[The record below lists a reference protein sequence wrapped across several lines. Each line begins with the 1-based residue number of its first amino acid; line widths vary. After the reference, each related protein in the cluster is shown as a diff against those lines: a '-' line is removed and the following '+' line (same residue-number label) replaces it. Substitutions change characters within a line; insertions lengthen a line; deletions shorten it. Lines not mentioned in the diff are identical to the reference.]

1 MAAHTFGYE
10 VKLRIRTA
18 GKAILRYFPRAR
30 QWARRRWWAYE
41 KRGYD
46 RLAASIPVD
55 RKVVLFSCFMGR
67 SFADSP
73 RAIYEAMCAD
83 SRFDDYEFWW
93 IFRESVID
101 DFKQDPRLARAHLV
115 QRSTREYQQILARAK
130 YWIFNARC
138 PEYVHP
144 KPEQVYVQCWH
155 GTPLK
160 RLGYDVVIE
169 TTNALNTSLELA
181 KRFEMDSAKW
191 DYLISPSAFTSQH
204 LSDAFGLPEE
214 RRPSVVLEVGYPRN
228 DRIARACET
237 PETLAATQE
246 AIMEELGIPRDKKLL
261 LYAPTWRDNEYK
273 PGVGYTQDTLID
285 FEAMQAAL
293 GDEWCVLFRPHYY
306 IANEFDFD
314 KYGDFIYNA
323 ARVADIND
331 LYIVADVLMT
341 DYSSVFFDYA
351 ITKRPLILYWPDF
364 DYYNDHVRGFYFDP
378 HEIPG
383 PKCVDTEE
391 VIAALKDIDDWDNRY
406 GAAYV
411 KFRDYFL
418 PKDDGHAAER
428 AIDRIFADN
437 VADEQKTC

>member
-1 MAAHTFGYE
+1 MSKQTLSQTIKRG
-10 VKLRIRTA
+10 VRVA
-18 GKAILRYFPRAR
+18 GKAILRHFPRAR
-30 QWARRRWWAYE
+30 QWARRQWWAYE

-46 RLAASIPVD
+46 KLASSIPVD
-55 RKVVLFSCFMGR
+55 PKVVVFSCFMGR

-83 SRFDDYEFWW
+83 ERFDDFELWW
-93 IFRESVID
+93 IFREGKVD
-101 DFKQDPRLARAHLV
+101 EFRDDPRLSRAHIV
-115 QRSTREYQQILARAK
+115 QRSTDEYQRVLARAK

-169 TTNALNTSLELA
+169 TSNALNTSLELA

-191 DYLISPSAFTSQH
+191 DYLISPSPFTSQH
-204 LSDAFGLPEE
+204 LADAFGLPED

-237 PETLAATQE
+237 PESLSSAKS
-246 AIMEELGIPRDKKLL
+246 AIMAELGVPQGRKLL

-285 FEAMQAAL
+285 FDALQGAL

-306 IANEFDFD
+306 IANSFDFD
-314 KYGDFIYNA
+314 RYGDFVFNA
-323 ARVADIND
+323 ASVPDIND
-331 LYIVADVLMT
+331 LYIIADALMT
-341 DYSSVFFDYA
+341 DYSSVFFDYS
-351 ITKRPLILYWPDF
+351 ITKRPLIFYWPDYE
-364 DYYNDHVRGFYFDP
+364 YYDGHVRGFYFDP
-378 HEIPG
+378 HTIPG
-383 PKCVDTEE
+383 PKCTTTEE
-391 VIAALKDIDDWDNRY
+391 VITAVKELDGWFDTY
-406 GAAYV
+406 GADYEE
-411 KFRDYFL
+411 FRAEFV

-428 AIDRIFADN
+428 AIERIFADDL
-437 VADEQKTC
+437 AGK